1 MQHAAWIRLAKW
13 HKMGRRY
20 LDYSRL
26 SRHHFGGISFAFH
39 VFHPP
44 FWVTLP
50 SKKVPR
56 CAPYGGR
63 APCFSHSA
71 SAQVLTEIRLWK
83 QEADLSPRSA
93 EGGGSWGWKL
103 HGSSGCS
110 WWIDVTLWQFQHS
123 YGTSPFLVGN
133 IYKWA
138 MHGHARHHAI
148 LPAVPQPDL
157 DGCEKWLPELVGTP
171 AMQNTAG
178 WNRMKHPNSSCW

>member
-1 MQHAAWIRLAKW
+1 MTQNGKEV
-13 HKMGRRY
+13 Y

-26 SRHHFGGISFAFH
+26 SRHHFGGISYAFH

-93 EGGGSWGWKL
+93 EGGGSWGGKL

-138 MHGHARHHAI
+138 MHGHAATWQGDISTLRLSIAQSWPISTGSLDKRKGHVTCIANQCEFSI
-148 LPAVPQPDL
+148 L
-157 DGCEKWLPELVGTP
+157 
-171 AMQNTAG
+171 
-178 WNRMKHPNSSCW
+178 